1 MGGSPLC
8 SFTQVSHSVA
18 EGLLVPLATSQQN
31 YVGNRHI
38 FKGCAAW
45 AALQHSVFTKL
56 TQITVYVD
64 DAGEYIRE
72 ERDIFRG
79 SLKKLTLKTD
89 LIKSPKTA
97 TETLTVYGW
106 HTQLQQ
112 WQLSAHISD
121 ANDWMA
127 VEMWHVCSL
136 EEQGEVACLKLKADR
151 RLLSLKTI
159 SWLQGHE
166 NGRLW
171 GHQSVRVKRWWES
184 TE

>member
-1 MGGSPLC
+1 MFLHPTGQPQCRRG
-8 SFTQVSHSVA
+8 
-18 EGLLVPLATSQQN
+18 TSCF
-31 YVGNRHI
+31 VGAKSTEIRRKQAHRQRMRSMSSASALSLYEVNADYGVRRWCWWI
-38 FKGCAAW
+38 F
-45 AALQHSVFTKL
+45 
-56 TQITVYVD
+56 
-64 DAGEYIRE
+64 RE

-97 TETLTVYGW
+97 TKTLTVYGW

-136 EEQGEVACLKLKADR
+136 EEEGEVTCLKLKADR